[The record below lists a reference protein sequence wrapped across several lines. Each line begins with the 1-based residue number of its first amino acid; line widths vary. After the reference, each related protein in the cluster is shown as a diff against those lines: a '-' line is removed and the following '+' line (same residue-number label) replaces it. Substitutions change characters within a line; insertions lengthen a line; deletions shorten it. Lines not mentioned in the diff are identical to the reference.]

1 MFFAL
6 FSFSTHSIFL
16 TGLYNGRSMPYLS
29 RPLTWLPDPM
39 NPLSMLRYGVCLDF
53 LNWREYI
60 VKNRA
65 KLPLTALRAF
75 EVAAR
80 LRSIKQACIEL
91 NLTPGAISQQV
102 RALEDRVGVQ
112 LFDRTSGRY
121 DLTAI
126 GEQLLSRLT
135 HCFDDM
141 ETAMQE
147 VVAHAEPNRLRLK
160 LAPTFAARWFAP
172 RMVSFLSSNRGVD
185 LEVTTIASSAEI
197 GFEQCDFLVQFGGAS
212 WPDFDSV
219 LLFRDELVP
228 VCSPKIARTLRKP
241 EDLRKQTLLHSSFR
255 EKNWAQWLE
264 SAGMDTRLAA
274 TGPRFQNGLLAC
286 EAAASGSGVAVM
298 QLAYVEA
305 DIAQGRLVA
314 PFDHHAVS
322 ENGYYMTSS
331 KHRRTERKIQDFRNW
346 ILTVLPG
353 ASQSRTALP

>member
-1 MFFAL
+1 M
-6 FSFSTHSIFL
+6 
-16 TGLYNGRSMPYLS
+16 
-29 RPLTWLPDPM
+29 
-39 NPLSMLRYGVCLDF
+39 
-53 LNWREYI
+53 
-60 VKNRA
+60 KNRA

-91 NLTPGAISQQV
+91 SLTPGAISQQV

-121 DLTAI
+121 DLTDI

-141 ETAMQE
+141 EAAMQE
-147 VVAHAEPNRLRLK
+147 VIAHAEPNRLRVK

-172 RMVSFLSSNRGVD
+172 RLVSFFSNNRVVD
-185 LEVTTIASSAEI
+185 LEVTTIASSAPI
-197 GFEQCDFLVQFGGAS
+197 SFEQCDFLVQFGVAP
-212 WPDFDSV
+212 WPDFDSI

-228 VCSPKIARTLRKP
+228 VCSPEVARGLRKP
-241 EDLRKQTLLHSSFR
+241 EDLRNQTLLHSSFR
-255 EKNWAQWLE
+255 EHNWAQWLA
-264 SAGMDTRLAA
+264 SAGVDTSLAA
-274 TGPRFQNGLLAC
+274 TGPRFENGLLAC

-305 DIAQGRLVA
+305 DLAQGRLVA

-331 KHRRTERKIQDFRNW
+331 KHRRAERKIQNFKKW

-353 ASQSRTALP
+353 STLSQGGSPVGAGTNQST